1 MAIEVFSNLQ
11 INLLFDIAVIIVFA
25 TIITFLVRLLKQ
37 PLIIGYIIAGI
48 ILGPSFLQLIKNEEI
63 IFALSEIG
71 IAFLLFFIG
80 LDMDLK
86 KLKEVGFFSTLGT
99 IIQVAVTFFAGM
111 LIALKFGID
120 PSTATIIGFI
130 VAFSSTSVVVKMF
143 SDKDEIDTLHG
154 RLALGLLLMQDI
166 IVIFLLSAIVSLE
179 TFSITALTFSFF
191 KGIALFIIALF
202 MSGRVFPRLFG
213 AAATHRELILL
224 LSLTICFIFSTFA
237 AYFGFSIAVGAFIAG
252 ISIAPLKYSLNV
264 QGMVA
269 PLKDFFSTIFFV
281 SLGLQLKFGQATEK
295 LMPLLWA
302 LLALVI
308 IAKPLI
314 ILVTALIFGYEKR
327 SSSKAAFALGQ
338 VSEFSL
344 IIAAVAL
351 SVGLIASEIFSL
363 TVLMVAFSIIATTY
377 IMVIEKNIYSRISWL
392 LNFISRFVPESRK
405 QKKIIPRKKDIVIFG
420 CHRMGTIFLE
430 SFKKLK
436 KKVLV
441 VDHNPDTISNL
452 ERIKTDCIYG
462 DVANVEV
469 LKEARLDKAEFV
481 VSTIRIVEDNLSL
494 INYMK
499 EIKSKAKI
507 VVVAEHVH
515 QALDLYDAGADYVII
530 PHIVSG
536 EKASTVIKDL
546 LKGKRKVERLKN
558 DHIKHIL
565 FMERF
570 GQQIKE

>member
-1 MAIEVFSNLQ
+1 
-11 INLLFDIAVIIVFA
+11 
-25 TIITFLVRLLKQ
+25 
-37 PLIIGYIIAGI
+37 
-48 ILGPSFLQLIKNEEI
+48 
-63 IFALSEIG
+63 
-71 IAFLLFFIG
+71 
-80 LDMDLK
+80 
-86 KLKEVGFFSTLGT
+86 
-99 IIQVAVTFFAGM
+99 
-111 LIALKFGID
+111 
-120 PSTATIIGFI
+120 
-130 VAFSSTSVVVKMF
+130 
-143 SDKDEIDTLHG
+143 
-154 RLALGLLLMQDI
+154 
-166 IVIFLLSAIVSLE
+166 
-179 TFSITALTFSFF
+179 
-191 KGIALFIIALF
+191 
-202 MSGRVFPRLFG
+202 
-213 AAATHRELILL
+213 
-224 LSLTICFIFSTFA
+224 
-237 AYFGFSIAVGAFIAG
+237 
-252 ISIAPLKYSLNV
+252 
-264 QGMVA
+264 
-269 PLKDFFSTIFFV
+269 
-281 SLGLQLKFGQATEK
+281 
-295 LMPLLWA
+295 
-302 LLALVI
+302 
-308 IAKPLI
+308 
-314 ILVTALIFGYEKR
+314 
-327 SSSKAAFALGQ
+327 
-338 VSEFSL
+338 
-344 IIAAVAL
+344 
-351 SVGLIASEIFSL
+351 
-363 TVLMVAFSIIATTY
+363 
-377 IMVIEKNIYSRISWL
+377 
-392 LNFISRFVPESRK
+392 
-405 QKKIIPRKKDIVIFG
+405 
-420 CHRMGTIFLE
+420 MGTIFLE